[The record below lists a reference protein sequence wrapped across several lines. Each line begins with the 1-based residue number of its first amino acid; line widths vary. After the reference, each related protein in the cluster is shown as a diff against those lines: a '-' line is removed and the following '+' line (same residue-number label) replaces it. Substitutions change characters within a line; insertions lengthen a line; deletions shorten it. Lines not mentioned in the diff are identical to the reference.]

1 MALTLIE
8 YLGNK
13 VRANVSS
20 KEIEAAIFDRCKKE
34 NITIDDNPY
43 LLDKRITDLMYAD
56 VLYFLVAMSPNST
69 ASYSEAHGNY
79 KLSVGSETYNTKR
92 DVLLAIQKIYDT
104 YGDSLNPISVSGISW
119 VNEYD

>member
-20 KEIEAAIFDRCKKE
+20 KEIEAAILDRCKVE
-34 NITIDDNPY
+34 NITIDKDPY
-43 LLDKRITDLMYAD
+43 TLDKRITDLLYAD
-56 VLYFLVAMSPNST
+56 VLYFLVVLSPNST
-69 ASYSEAHGNY
+69 ASYSESHGNY

-92 DVLLAIQKIYDT
+92 DVLLATQKIYDA
-104 YGDSLNPISVSGISW
+104 YGDSLHSISVSGVSW